1 MAIVVH
7 GVWDTPRGRMK
18 VTLMCDASDRKHCGN
33 LLPGMTVFTVT
44 GKKDKAAT
52 LSTTQ
57 GGKELCFTINAAE
70 RQ

>member
-1 MAIVVH
+1 
-7 GVWDTPRGRMK
+7 MK